1 MTRKNITNLP
11 ASIRR
16 RLQNHARLS
25 NRPFDELLRFF
36 AMERFLYRLS
46 KSAYAHRFTLKGAL
60 MLRIWD
66 APLQRPTMDIDLLG
80 RTDNDVKAVENLI
93 REICNVEVEPDGIVF
108 DPNTIVGQ
116 VIREDA
122 DYEGVRIRFQGRL
135 DNARV
140 TLQLDIAFDPFVAT
154 ESILNDY
161 PTILD
166 LPAPRM
172 KTYSRESA
180 IAEKL
185 QAMVYLGR
193 INSRMKDFYDIWL
206 LSRHF
211 DFDGKILAGAIKATF
226 EHRRTPIEAMPLAFT
241 SEFSGEPTIAL
252 QWKAFI
258 TKNRLNNA
266 PVELAQVTQAIADF
280 LIPVMGS
287 LSESRP
293 FDGVWKA
300 PGPWQEVR
308 S

>member
-1 MTRKNITNLP
+1 MTRKDITNLP
-11 ASIRR
+11 ASIRQ

-46 KSAYAHRFTLKGAL
+46 KSAHADKFTLKGSL

-66 APLQRPTMDIDLLG
+66 APQQRPTMDIDLLG
-80 RTDNDVKAVENLI
+80 RMANDVRAVENLI
-93 REICNVEVEPDGIVF
+93 REICAFQVEPDGIYF
-108 DPNTIVGQ
+108 DQNTIVGQ

-140 TLQLDIAFDPFVAT
+140 TLQLDIAFDPFIAT
-154 ESILNDY
+154 ESVLSDY

-172 KTYSRESA
+172 KAYSREA
-180 IAEKL
+180 TIAEKF
-185 QAMVYLGR
+185 QAMVYLGS

-211 DFDGKILAGAIKATF
+211 DFDGKILAEAIKATF
-226 EHRRTPIEAMPLAFT
+226 EHRRTPIEATPLAFT
-241 SEFSGEPTIAL
+241 PEFNVEPTITH
-252 QWKAFI
+252 QWRAFI
-258 TKNRLNNA
+258 TKNHLNDA
-266 PVELAQVTQAIADF
+266 PVDFAQVTKVLANF
-280 LIPVMGS
+280 LSPV
-287 LSESRP
+287 SESLIESRN
-293 FDGVWKA
+293 FDSKWKA
-300 PGPWQEVR
+300 PGPWR
-308 S
+308 